1 MNAVMSPLN
10 CKQSLPCSHF
20 CSWCSRKTGK
30 REDNQSYWGKTGM
43 LKHSRHRDWFGWIL
57 GHKLLLPR
65 TPKDKYRWEIT
76 YTVIDIQLRK
86 GRFTKG
92 NEDYLFPLQRKS
104 TEELFKGKGAQ
115 RMCSGLINLLS
126 ALVVVT
132 ETRVINSIHIPCS
145 LLKYNYHHHFPPFQE
160 ETKKNW

>member
-1 MNAVMSPLN
+1 MGNNLYSD
-10 CKQSLPCSHF
+10 
-20 CSWCSRKTGK
+20 R
-30 REDNQSYWGKTGM
+30 
-43 LKHSRHRDWFGWIL
+43 
-57 GHKLLLPR
+57 
-65 TPKDKYRWEIT
+65 
-76 YTVIDIQLRK
+76 YTIAK
-86 GRFTKG
+86 GQVYQR

-126 ALVVVT
+126 ALVIVT

-160 ETKKNW
+160 ETKKN